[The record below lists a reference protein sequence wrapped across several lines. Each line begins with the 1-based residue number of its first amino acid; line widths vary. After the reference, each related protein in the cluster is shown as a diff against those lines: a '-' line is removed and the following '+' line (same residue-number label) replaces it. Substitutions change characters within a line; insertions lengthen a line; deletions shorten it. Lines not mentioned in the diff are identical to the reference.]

1 MKNYETMSV
10 ELIKFESQ
18 QKVMI
23 DGTANPAPA
32 PVKSGVV
39 TVDVPGTAVGTI
51 N

>member
-23 DGTANPAPA
+23 DGAANLAPE

-39 TVDVPGTAVGTI
+39 TVDVPGTAAGP
-51 N
+51 NN